1 MSEVGHPQS
10 GRIWLKV
17 NDEIRQDVDLKQ
29 LLWSVP
35 EQIAHLA
42 LYLAAWRSDVHRTPE
57 GVGSVNPGDRITG
70 GVDGV
75 DEIEIRIAS

>member
-29 LLWSVP
+29 LVCRFPNRLLISP
-35 EQIAHLA
+35 GSISCSLA
-42 LYLAAWRSDVHRTPE
+42 
-57 GVGSVNPGDRITG
+57 I
-70 GVDGV
+70 
-75 DEIEIRIAS
+75 